1 MIDMLKDFMTIF
13 KNSKNEF
20 YKDKYKADE
29 LLKRVKYLKSLI
41 LANFEKNKEILDY
54 LYANMYYY
62 PKYMRGCIDDLV
74 ALFKYSSDSKALT
87 PFSNFIYLL
96 EDIKTTCYI
105 AYNSMDKNFKKRD
118 FVSVIEEYG
127 NLIKKLRDYEKRYN
141 MVILDDFYDYDKI

>member
-1 MIDMLKDFMTIF
+1 MLKDFMTIF

-29 LLKRVKYLKSLI
+29 LLKRVKYLKSLT
-41 LANFEKNKEILDY
+41 LANFEKNKEISDY

-62 PKYMRGCIDDLV
+62 PKCMRGCIDDLV
-74 ALFKYSSDSKALT
+74 ALFKYSSDSKSLT
-87 PFSNFIYLL
+87 PFSGFIYLL

-127 NLIKKLRDYEKRYN
+127 NLIKNLRDYEKRYN